1 MIRNAYV
8 MAVHPLTVRRVD
20 FSCKG
25 TGRVSLPLYFP
36 ALTKES
42 GGGKQPPFSINW
54 F

>member
-1 MIRNAYV
+1 LLLFA
-8 MAVHPLTVRRVD
+8 
-20 FSCKG
+20 
-25 TGRVSLPLYFP
+25 P

>member
-1 MIRNAYV
+1 MENLYK
-8 MAVHPLTVRRVD
+8 
-20 FSCKG
+20 SK
-25 TGRVSLPLYFP
+25 VSLPLYFP